1 MENKEWKIS
10 EVEIQ
15 SGKIAIVTGSNT
27 GLGFETAKAL
37 AKKGIEVW
45 MACRDEEK
53 AKDAI
58 IAIKKETASANL
70 TFLQL
75 DLGDLSSVRAAAT
88 TFLRKQ
94 QKLDI
99 LVNNAGAM
107 MPPYQKTKDGFEL
120 QFGVNYLGHFLLTAL
135 LFDAIKATKEA
146 RIIQLSSLAHKWGDI
161 YFDDPNFEKT
171 TYDKRK
177 SYGQSKLACLIFA
190 YELQRR
196 CDAKGFPIKSMAA
209 HPGISDTELYRY
221 LPGWMKFIGPVF
233 NTIAAQ
239 SPRAGALPA
248 LRAALDTGLQGGEFI
263 GPNGWG
269 EMKGKPVQVDSSA
282 SSKRKPTA
290 DKLWTLSEKMVG
302 AEFKI

>member
-1 MENKEWKIS
+1 MKNKEWKIS
-10 EVEIQ
+10 EVESQ

-58 IAIKKETASANL
+58 DAIKKETASANL

-99 LVNNAGAM
+99 LVNNAGVM

-135 LFDAIKATKEA
+135 LFDAITSAKEA
-146 RIIQLSSLAHKWGDI
+146 RIIQLTSLAHNWGDI

-171 TYDKRK
+171 PYDKRK

-209 HPGISDTELYRY
+209 HPGISGTELYRY

-233 NTIAAQ
+233 NAIAAQ

-248 LRAALDTGLQGGEFI
+248 LRAALDPGLQGGEFI

-269 EMKGKPVQVDSSA
+269 EMKGQPVQVDSSP